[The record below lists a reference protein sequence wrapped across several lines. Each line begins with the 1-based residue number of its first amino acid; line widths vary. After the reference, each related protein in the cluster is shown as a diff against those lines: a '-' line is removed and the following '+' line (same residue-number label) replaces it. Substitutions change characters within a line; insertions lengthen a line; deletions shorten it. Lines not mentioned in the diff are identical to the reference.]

1 MLGELGNDTLGG
13 GDEDDA
19 LTGGSGTDTLAGDA
33 GDDRL
38 AGGSD
43 DDMLVDGSGGDLL
56 SGGSGNDSIGDPGP
70 GAYDGIYCGKGRDF
84 VEASSID
91 YVAPDC
97 ETVERY

>member
-1 MLGELGNDTLGG
+1 MVRGLYGGPADDAVYGG
-13 GDEDDA
+13 G
-19 LTGGSGTDTLAGDA
+19 G
-33 GDDRL
+33 
-38 AGGSD
+38 

-70 GAYDGIYCGKGRDF
+70 GAYDEIYCGGGRDF
-84 VEASSID
+84 VEASAID